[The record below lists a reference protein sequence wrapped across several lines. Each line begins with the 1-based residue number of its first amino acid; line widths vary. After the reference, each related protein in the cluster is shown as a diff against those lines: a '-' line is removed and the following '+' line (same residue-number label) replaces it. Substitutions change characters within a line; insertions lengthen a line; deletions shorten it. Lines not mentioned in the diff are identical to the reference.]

1 MWEAEF
7 KRSSYLQVMSGDTRR
22 LCEVL
27 GQHVLSGPQFGTI
40 FCHRWLGAKLRP
52 RLCVSAQARRGQF
65 QGAAGEFPLW
75 VNNVINHPFGN
86 GLYVYTTSLWWWLGD
101 GLWWFTIVLP
111 CFTHMIYPFTSFSLV
126 LFVNSRIKAQRAGW
140 HCQCLRMSQ
149 IFDLWRSRGSEADGS
164 CYSALT
170 AWSWPKPQL
179 KSCRVRRQK
188 APKGALMLSGCQV
201 QESHPVVL
209 LWRDYSPCLAHL
221 SLFSPAR
228 LQAWSWLCVWNQA
241 FASRRSQTSASAGC
255 SKICTCSLACH
266 YLSSTRRDP
275 VSIHLMY
282 HRRLDIPQLKLSV
295 SKDVSRAKSKS
306 VEPLPRGRL
315 QTVANSVQSMVW
327 RT

>member
-1 MWEAEF
+1 MVQLTGHVRRYPSPLWSLRAA
-7 KRSSYLQVMSGDTRR
+7 RSVGPPVWHHLLSPLTGSQSQATAV
-22 LCEVL
+22 CECAGVAWATP
-27 GQHVLSGPQFGTI
+27 G
-40 FCHRWLGAKLRP
+40 
-52 RLCVSAQARRGQF
+52 RGWDI
-65 QGAAGEFPLW
+65 FPLMW

-86 GLYVYTTSLWWWLGD
+86 GLYHFFMVMTGGWFMMVYYC
-101 GLWWFTIVLP
+101 FTL
-111 CFTHMIYPFTSFSLV
+111 FTHMIYPFTSFSFV

-179 KSCRVRRQK
+179 KSCRVRRQ
-188 APKGALMLSGCQV
+188 GAKRLSGCQV

-221 SLFSPAR
+221 SWFSPAK

-275 VSIHLMY
+275 VSICFNTFN
-282 HRRLDIPQLKLSV
+282 V
-295 SKDVSRAKSKS
+295 SQKTWHTTTKTIRIQRCVSGQVKA
-306 VEPLPRGRL
+306 
-315 QTVANSVQSMVW
+315 
-327 RT
+327 

>member
-1 MWEAEF
+1 
-7 KRSSYLQVMSGDTRR
+7 
-22 LCEVL
+22 
-27 GQHVLSGPQFGTI
+27 
-40 FCHRWLGAKLRP
+40 
-52 RLCVSAQARRGQF
+52 
-65 QGAAGEFPLW
+65 
-75 VNNVINHPFGN
+75 
-86 GLYVYTTSLWWWLGD
+86 
-101 GLWWFTIVLP
+101 
-111 CFTHMIYPFTSFSLV
+111 MIYPFTSFSLV

-179 KSCRVRRQK
+179 SCRVRRQK

-221 SLFSPAR
+221 SWFSPAK

-295 SKDVSRAKSKS
+295 SKDVSRAKSKRRAS
-306 VEPLPRGRL
+306 TPGKASDSSKFSPKHGVENLEIHTWKPAVQDWNLQVVPTKDGR
-315 QTVANSVQSMVW
+315 TS
-327 RT
+327 